1 MHTFA
6 ARIVLF
12 CLVAAFC
19 IASPR
24 VEAQTAYQKAPK
36 AVQDVLDAPPNP
48 TLLSISPTRDRLVL
62 ATQARYPSIAELAD
76 PVLRL
81 AGLTIDPRTNG
92 AGRSRPRIMAMLLKS
107 LVDGK
112 ETRIDLPPDAD
123 PGLFRWSP
131 DGRRFA
137 LTNATRS
144 ETELWIGDSA
154 TGRLR
159 KIEGARINAALGD
172 AIQWLADSETLLVQT
187 VVANRGPRPVAPAVP
202 SGPIVQENFGKA
214 TPVRTLQGLLESPH
228 HERLFTYYATSQ
240 LALVGADDSKL
251 TPLGRPAI
259 FKLVRASPDG
269 SHVLV
274 ATVERPYSYLHA
286 AQEFPAEVE
295 VWDRGGR
302 MVHKVASLPLADEVP
317 LEGVP
322 TRPRAWSWRPTEAA
336 TLVWVEA
343 LDAGDPRKAAP
354 RRDVVKMLRAPF
366 GGPAVE
372 VARTE
377 HRYRGINW
385 GETGGLVLIEEY
397 DRKRRWTRTS
407 MLDADSQATPP
418 KVVWD
423 RSIQDLYNDPGTPV
437 LKRLPNGQ
445 SVMHQHGDAIFLS
458 GSGATPRGERPFL
471 ARFNLKSLTSDE
483 VFRSRDESWERIVA
497 LLAYDGSRFL
507 TSHETSDTP
516 PNYFVRTVPGQ
527 GKEAFTSFADP
538 APQLRGIRKELVRYK
553 RNDGVELSFTLYLP
567 PDYQAGTPLP
577 TILWAYPVEF
587 TDAGVAGQVSG
598 SPNRFTSFGGASHLF
613 FALMGYAVLD
623 DATMP
628 VIGDPETANDTYVEQ
643 IVASAAAAIDKAVEM
658 GVTDRARVGVGGHSY
673 GAFMT
678 ANLLAHSHLFRAG
691 IARSGAYNRTLT
703 PFGFQR
709 ERRTFW
715 EAPQMYI
722 KVSPFAHADKIKT
735 PLLLI
740 HGAADNNPGTHLI
753 QSERM
758 YQAVK
763 GNGGNVRYVR
773 LPLEGHGYAAR
784 ESIEH
789 ALWEMLAWADKH
801 VKGAPSAAEP

>member
-1 MHTFA
+1 MYRFQ
-6 ARIVLF
+6 IVLF
-12 CLVAAFC
+12 CLVATFC
-19 IASPR
+19 IASPGL
-24 VEAQTAYQKAPK
+24 EAQTAYRKAPK

-48 TLLSISPTRDRLVL
+48 GLLSISPTRDRLVL

-81 AGLTIDPRTNG
+81 AGITINPRTNG
-92 AGRSRPRIMAMLLKS
+92 PARSRPRITALLLKS

-112 ETRIDLPPDAD
+112 ETRIDLPPGAD
-123 PGLFRWSP
+123 PGQFLWSP

-137 LTNATRS
+137 LTSSTRS
-144 ETELWIGDSA
+144 GIELWIGDSA

-159 KIEGARINAALGD
+159 TIEGVRINAALGD
-172 AIQWLADSETLLVQT
+172 AVQWLSGSETLLVQT
-187 VVANRGPRPVAPAVP
+187 VAVRGQRPVAPAVP

-214 TPVRTLQGLLESPH
+214 TPGLTFQGLLESPH
-228 HERLFTYYATSQ
+228 HERLFAYYATSQ
-240 LALVGADDSKL
+240 LALVGAHDGKV
-251 TPLGRPAI
+251 TPLGRPAV

-274 ATVERPYSYLHA
+274 ATVERPYSYLHT
-286 AQEFPAEVE
+286 AQAFPAEVE

-302 MVHKVASLPLADEVP
+302 TVHKVASLPLADQVP

-322 TRPRAWSWRPTEAA
+322 TGPRAWSWRPTEGAA
-336 TLVWVEA
+336 LVWVEA
-343 LDAGDPRKAAP
+343 LDGGDPRTAVP
-354 RRDVVKMLRAPF
+354 RRDVVRMLRAPF
-366 GGPAVE
+366 SGPAIELV
-372 VARTE
+372 RTE
-377 HRYRGINW
+377 HRYKGIAW
-385 GETGGLVLIEEY
+385 SETGGLVLVEEN

-407 MLDADSQATPP
+407 MLDADSPATPP

-423 RSIQDLYNDPGTPV
+423 RSIQDRYTDPGTPV
-437 LKRLPNGQ
+437 PKRLPNGH
-445 SVMHQHGDAIFLS
+445 SVMHGHGDDIFLS
-458 GSGATPRGERPFL
+458 GSGATPQGDRPFL
-471 ARFNLKSLTSDE
+471 ARLNLKSLKSDE
-483 VFRSRDESWERIVA
+483 VFRSREESWERFVA
-497 LLAYDGSRFL
+497 LLADDSSRFL
-507 TSHETSDTP
+507 TSHETPDTP
-516 PNYFVRTVPGQ
+516 PNYFVRSVHGQ

-553 RNDGVELSFTLYLP
+553 RSDGVELSFTLYLP
-567 PDYQAGTPLP
+567 PDYRAGTPLP

-598 SPNRFTSFGGASHLF
+598 SPHRFTSFGGASHLF
-613 FALMGYAVLD
+613 FALMGYAVLHN
-623 DATMP
+623 ATMP
-628 VIGDPETANDTYVEQ
+628 VIGDPETMNDTYVEQ

-678 ANLLAHSHLFRAG
+678 ANLLAHSRLFKAG

-703 PFGFQR
+703 PFGFQN
-709 ERRTFW
+709 ERRSFW
-715 EAPQMYI
+715 QAPQMYI
-722 KVSPFAHADKIKT
+722 KVSPFAHAEKIT
-735 PLLLI
+735 APLLLI
-740 HGAADNNPGTHLI
+740 HGAADTNPGTHLI

-773 LPLEGHGYAAR
+773 LPLEGHSYTAR

-801 VKGAPSAAEP
+801 VKGAPSTAEP